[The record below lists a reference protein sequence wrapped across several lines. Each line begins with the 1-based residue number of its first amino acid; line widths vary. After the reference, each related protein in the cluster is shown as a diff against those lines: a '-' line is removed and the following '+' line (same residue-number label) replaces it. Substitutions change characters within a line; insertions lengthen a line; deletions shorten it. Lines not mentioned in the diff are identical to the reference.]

1 MYRRQ
6 YTGQLKMDIP
16 FGVNLNADDKWVRLA
31 EMMPW
36 KEIEEE
42 YHCHFKGQEGQIAK
56 SARLAFGALYIQMS
70 EGFTDVQ
77 TCTHIRQNPYFQYFC
92 GFESYTTE
100 EPFHASMMTHFRKRI
115 SMEMIQRITFSVFGT
130 PAKEDPDN
138 EMEPDT
144 EDEDGQTQIP
154 TEVENKGTLILDA
167 TCCPADIAYPTD
179 IGLLNQSREISEEII
194 DILYETVKSQFE
206 YKPRT
211 YRNKA
216 RKEYLA
222 YTKKRHHSDKE
233 TGKTIRGQLQYVS
246 RNFRTIERLMEQ
258 GASLTS
264 LDRQKYRKLLVIRE
278 IHRQQK
284 SMYDARCHRIDGRI
298 VSISQPH
305 IRPIVRGK
313 THDPTEFGAKVAIG
327 LVGGYAF
334 LTSADWENFSE
345 ATVLKEAAEQ
355 YREAF
360 GTHPKVIIGD
370 RAYPTRDNRDWCKEH
385 DIRLSGPRAGRKSL
399 QFMAEEQKQIYQ
411 DSCERNA
418 VEGEFG
424 VVKRR
429 YSLDRIMAKL
439 PDTSFSSIAMG
450 FFVANMERKLRL
462 LFVPDGD
469 WALDYDFEL
478 SSLVIFSR
486 SFG

>member
-1 MYRRQ
+1 
-6 YTGQLKMDIP
+6 
-16 FGVNLNADDKWVRLA
+16 
-31 EMMPW
+31 
-36 KEIEEE
+36 
-42 YHCHFKGQEGQIAK
+42 
-56 SARLAFGALYIQMS
+56 
-70 EGFTDVQ
+70 
-77 TCTHIRQNPYFQYFC
+77 
-92 GFESYTTE
+92 
-100 EPFHASMMTHFRKRI
+100 
-115 SMEMIQRITFSVFGT
+115 
-130 PAKEDPDN
+130 
-138 EMEPDT
+138 
-144 EDEDGQTQIP
+144 
-154 TEVENKGTLILDA
+154 
-167 TCCPADIAYPTD
+167 
-179 IGLLNQSREISEEII
+179 
-194 DILYETVKSQFE
+194 
-206 YKPRT
+206 
-211 YRNKA
+211 
-216 RKEYLA
+216 
-222 YTKKRHHSDKE
+222 
-233 TGKTIRGQLQYVS
+233 
-246 RNFRTIERLMEQ
+246 MEQ

-278 IHRQQK
+278 IQTAK

-360 GTHPKVIIGD
+360 GTYPKVIIGD